1 MKSVDFPSLFFGES
15 TATPT
20 FLVAM
25 QVRGDLPL
33 LLPNAD
39 MFRPSFARR
48 SESNPQLLGWRSCG
62 GRQLGTR
69 KLRVMT
75 P

>member
-15 TATPT
+15 SDADVSCR
-20 FLVAM
+20 L